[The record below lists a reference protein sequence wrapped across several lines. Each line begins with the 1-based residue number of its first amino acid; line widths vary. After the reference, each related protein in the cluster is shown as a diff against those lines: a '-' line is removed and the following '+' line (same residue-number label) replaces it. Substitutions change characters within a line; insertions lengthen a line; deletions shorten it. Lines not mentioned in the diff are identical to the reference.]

1 MTAKHPSAGQSAQRI
16 DQCFTL
22 TSSVLEW
29 PDRETVGQAAPAW
42 AAEEARRHPELVRLG
57 IFGSWAS
64 GDWGVGSDLDLVAVV
79 RGSDRPFHERARDWA
94 YEKLPVPADLL
105 VYTEAEWGRLMAE
118 GSRFARMLRERTRWI
133 WPERPDGDA
142 A

>member
-1 MTAKHPSAGQSAQRI
+1 MPGRSLS
-16 DQCFTL
+16 
-22 TSSVLEW
+22 SSVLEW
-29 PDRETVGQAAPAW
+29 PDREAVGRAARAW
-42 AAEEARRHPELVRLG
+42 AEEEARRHPELVRLG

-79 RGSDRPFHERARDWA
+79 RASDRPFHERARDWA

-105 VYTEAEWGRLMAE
+105 VYTEAEWERLMAE
-118 GSRFARMLRERTRWI
+118 DSRFARMLRERTRWI
-133 WPERPDGDA
+133 WPQRPDGEA